1 MNTDIIKGNWVKVK
15 GQLRQ
20 QWGKLT
26 DNDIAQ
32 MQGSQE
38 ELIGKL
44 QSVYGYQRDQAE
56 KEISAFVKDNNY
68 H

>member
-1 MNTDIIKGNWVKVK
+1 MNTDIIKGNWTKVK

-26 DNDIAQ
+26 DDDIAR
-32 MQGSQE
+32 MQGTQE

-44 QSVYGYQRDQAE
+44 QSTYGYQRDQAE
-56 KEISAFVKDNNY
+56 KEIDAFVKQNNF